1 MKNFEPQRHATMDD
15 TISNRVG
22 VGANA
27 LVGGWQAMLA
37 SLLNQLKPYL
47 KMSRII
53 TFAQLTV
60 EEKAV
65 FEGLY
70 PKIHLPEC
78 VSGVYISPSARNQM
92 MYTNHGRKIPEEA
105 IASPDNG
112 VLLFCNPESDD
123 TLVNALLA
131 HPPYTAS
138 VDVYHRGGLLAGYV
152 YNTIDDCIAA
162 LGDVVRTHLGR
173 CD

>member
-60 EEKAV
+60 EEKQC
-65 FEGLY
+65 L
-70 PKIHLPEC
+70 K
-78 VSGVYISPSARNQM
+78 
-92 MYTNHGRKIPEEA
+92 
-105 IASPDNG
+105 ASIRRFTC
-112 VLLFCNPESDD
+112 L
-123 TLVNALLA
+123 NA
-131 HPPYTAS
+131 
-138 VDVYHRGGLLAGYV
+138 
-152 YNTIDDCIAA
+152 
-162 LGDVVRTHLGR
+162 
-173 CD
+173 